1 MNKTTTTETD
11 ATLAEDAAENT
22 GLRPGAGACWIKQR
36 AGS

>member
-1 MNKTTTTETD
+1 MNKTTTTTTET
-11 ATLAEDAAENT
+11 EDAAENT